1 MKIFDTEGNEIT
13 NPDIEKGELAYEN
26 LRVIHTW
33 VIDVEERTHEKV
45 IAEYPN
51 GGKDVEIVIDVEE
64 RGHWETRD
72 EEGNVVDFDGIIPD
86 DMPHENPV
94 EDVWGFQRYRVYT
107 EEELAE
113 IAKRKEEAE
122 AAAAKA
128 AEREE
133 FLEGA
138 PERMDNAEIGMGELG
153 VMAANGSA
161 SIEDLMVAVAELGAL
176 VAGE

>member
-1 MKIFDTEGNEIT
+1 MKIFDTEANEIT
-13 NPDIEKGELAYEN
+13 NPDIEKGELAYES

-94 EDVWGFQRYRVYT
+94 EDVWGFRRYRVYT
-107 EEELAE
+107 EEELEE
-113 IAKRKEEAE
+113 IAQQKAEAE
-122 AAAAKA
+122 AAAVKK
-128 AEREE
+128 AEREA
-133 FLEGA
+133 FLEEA
-138 PERMDNAEIGMGELG
+138 PERMDDAEMAMGELG
-153 VMAANGSA
+153 VMAASSAA